1 MVVPKGAELLWQ
13 DQIQRHG
20 VNLTFEEFLLN
31 QTNFTIFYTP
41 VPELSEEVSCEEPS
55 KEQMQFYFFV
65 AWWLEGVIQIVLGC
79 LGFIANSMAIPIL
92 LSKEMSS
99 IFNRL
104 LTCLAVFDNIFIV
117 CSVLEAFRKHI
128 GSTQLHEYV
137 FGYFLYQFH
146 NMILCSCIYITVV
159 LALERYRAVWRPVE
173 YHNNVNG
180 INPWRRVMGYIL
192 PVMVFAVIFNLPKF
206 FEAKFVERTM
216 YREYFDD
223 VQEEMVEVN
232 YTTTLMAPT
241 ALRLNVNYVLWYS
254 NVARLL
260 VTGIFPF
267 GALTY
272 LNFRIYTVIKRR
284 RRMTNRPRGAPSAA
298 QKAEEARQAIVLLV
312 IVVLFLICHTLR
324 IILNIHGLFSLKIV
338 RESLKNG
345 CSGVVQTWTLIGT
358 SISHIML
365 TINSSV
371 NFIIYCFMCTTF
383 RRIFYQWI
391 NKLMGFS
398 VLPDVQHSEAS
409 IVVEGQSNV
418 RELVPTLV
426 PENELN
432 THTQLSNN
440 PDLEPNGGN
449 MEMRSWKDK
458 TNGVLMHLL
467 KIRAQDESKV
477 TSDV

>member
-1 MVVPKGAELLWQ
+1 
-13 DQIQRHG
+13 
-20 VNLTFEEFLLN
+20 
-31 QTNFTIFYTP
+31 
-41 VPELSEEVSCEEPS
+41 
-55 KEQMQFYFFV
+55 
-65 AWWLEGVIQIVLGC
+65 
-79 LGFIANSMAIPIL
+79 
-92 LSKEMSS
+92 
-99 IFNRL
+99 
-104 LTCLAVFDNIFIV
+104 
-117 CSVLEAFRKHI
+117 
-128 GSTQLHEYV
+128 
-137 FGYFLYQFH
+137 
-146 NMILCSCIYITVV
+146 
-159 LALERYRAVWRPVE
+159 
-173 YHNNVNG
+173 
-180 INPWRRVMGYIL
+180 
-192 PVMVFAVIFNLPKF
+192 
-206 FEAKFVERTM
+206 
-216 YREYFDD
+216 
-223 VQEEMVEVN
+223 
-232 YTTTLMAPT
+232 MAPT
-241 ALRLNVNYVLWYS
+241 ALRLDVNYVLWYS

-284 RRMTNRPRGAPSAA
+284 RRMTNRPRAAPSAA

-418 RELVPTLV
+418 RELIHHESGPALAMA
-426 PENELN
+426 ENE
-432 THTQLSNN
+432 SNN
-440 PDLEPNGGN
+440 QSRSLEFDTFVPFSFNQN
-449 MEMRSWKDK
+449 LVLLYFQRSCQIILILSPTVGTWK
-458 TNGVLMHLL
+458 
-467 KIRAQDESKV
+467 
-477 TSDV
+477 